1 MEVVTPCFI
10 ITKSWMWPF
19 VSLNG
24 DISMCTT
31 HICVPRGLLVSLRGV
46 CTWCLPTE
54 LWLPSDTQDHTLLS
68 QSLHTIGIHCAL
80 VEAIVVLVVMA
91 LRTRCRWRWRWWV
104 IDIITTKQQKLWSE
118 IFAKRLVLMRARSL
132 TVWAHSNSRMIKD

>member
-1 MEVVTPCFI
+1 
-10 ITKSWMWPF
+10 MWPF

-24 DISMCTT
+24 DISMCTA

-68 QSLHTIGIHCAL
+68 LSLSIIGLHCAL

-91 LRTRCRWRWRWWV
+91 LRTRCRWWWWV

-118 IFAKRLVLMRARSL
+118 IFAKCLVLMRADLLQYL
-132 TVWAHSNSRMIKD
+132 TV